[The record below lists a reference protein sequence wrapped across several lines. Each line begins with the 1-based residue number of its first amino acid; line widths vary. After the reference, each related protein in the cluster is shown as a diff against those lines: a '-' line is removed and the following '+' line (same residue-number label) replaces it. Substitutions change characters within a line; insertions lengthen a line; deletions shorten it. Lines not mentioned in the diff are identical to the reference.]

1 MTRSDCGATLKV
13 GGLLVAQ
20 SGGGRGENTVLS
32 VTLHN
37 FQKRVCV
44 CVWGGGGGGAP
55 PGLTRQ
61 NNFMNSGSCHEL
73 GCTKKSH
80 S

>member
-20 SGGGRGENTVLS
+20 SGGGGGGENTFLS

-44 CVWGGGGGGAP
+44 WGGGGCSAGP
-55 PGLTRQ
+55 DT
-61 NNFMNSGSCHEL
+61 
-73 GCTKKSH
+73 
-80 S
+80 